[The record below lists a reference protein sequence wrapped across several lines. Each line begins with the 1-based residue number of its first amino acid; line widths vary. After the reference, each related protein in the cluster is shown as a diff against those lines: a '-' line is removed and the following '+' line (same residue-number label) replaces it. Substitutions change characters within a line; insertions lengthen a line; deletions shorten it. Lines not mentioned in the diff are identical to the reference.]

1 MDPNY
6 YELSKALKAISDPK
20 RLRIIHMLSHQELGA
35 SELLAVFDVT
45 QPTLSHDMRI
55 LRDSGLVAERRIG
68 KTVQYRLAD
77 KEVTAFCRTM
87 AAVFCPDETSDCQC

>member
-6 YELSKALKAISDPK
+6 HELSKALKAISDPK
-20 RLRIIHMLSHQELGA
+20 RLRIIHMLARQELGA
-35 SELLAVFDVT
+35 SELLAAFDVT

-68 KTVQYRLAD
+68 KTVQYRLASE
-77 KEVTAFCRTM
+77 EVAVFCRTM
-87 AAVFCPDETSDCQC
+87 TAVFCPDGLSDRQR